1 MLTLHKLELFVYVA
15 QAGSISKAADHF
27 LMSQPNVSQ
36 HIQDLEVEFGEQ
48 LLIRKHRGVEL
59 TPAGE
64 LLLQYAQEIFR
75 LVAEAKLAI
84 TDVSHLSGGSLA
96 LAATPGVGI
105 YVLSESVEQFRIR
118 YPQFTVSIKT
128 STTSE
133 VVTQVI
139 ERQCDV
145 GFIEGELNGARPPSR
160 LGMLILDNVQ
170 QYVVVSQ
177 AHPWW
182 NAPSLSIRALD
193 DQPVILRQIGSQS
206 RAWLDGI
213 LKDYNVRLRYAGEFD
228 NPETIKRALLAGG
241 AFAILPAY
249 VVRHEVELGVL
260 RLLPV
265 SDCDLQRQLKL
276 IWNKEWPLS
285 PIAYAFLQHLAH
297 EYPIIR
303 SMLDSSGRRM
313 AKVGLLARQGRAV
326 SGEPGG

>member
-36 HIQDLEVEFGEQ
+36 HIQDLEAEFGEQ
-48 LLIRKHRGVEL
+48 LLIRKHRGIEL

-64 LLLQYAQEIFR
+64 TLLQYAQEIFR

-84 TDVSHLSGGSLA
+84 TDVSRLSAGSLA

-105 YVLSESVEQFRIR
+105 YVLPECVERFRIR
-118 YPQFTVSIKT
+118 YPQFTISIKT
-128 STTSE
+128 NTTSE
-133 VVTQVI
+133 VIDLVAD
-139 ERQCDV
+139 RRCDV
-145 GFIEGELNGARPPSR
+145 GFIEGELNGIRLPPR
-160 LGMLILDNVQ
+160 LGVLILDNVQ

-182 NAPSLSIRALD
+182 NATSLSIRALD

-206 RAWLDGI
+206 RAWLDRI
-213 LKDYNVRLRYAGEFD
+213 LKDQNVRLRYVGEFD

-249 VVRHEVELGVL
+249 VVRHEVDLGVL

-265 SDCDLQRQLKL
+265 NDCDLQRQLKL

-285 PIAYAFLQHLAH
+285 PIAYAFLQHLAN

-303 SMLDSSGRRM
+303 SMLDSSGRRTLK
-313 AKVGLLARQGRAV
+313 AEPSARQPPAASR
-326 SGEPGG
+326 E

>member
-36 HIQDLEVEFGEQ
+36 HIQDLEAEFGEQ

-64 LLLQYAQEIFR
+64 TLLQYAQEIFR
-75 LVAEAKLAI
+75 LVAEARLAI
-84 TDVSHLSGGSLA
+84 TNVSRLSGGNLA

-105 YVLSESVEQFRIR
+105 YVLPECVEQFRMR

-128 STTSE
+128 GVTAE
-133 VVTQVI
+133 VITFLI
-139 ERQCDV
+139 ASQCEA
-145 GFIEGELNGARPPSR
+145 GFIEGELDGIRLPPHFGV
-160 LGMLILDNVQ
+160 LVLDTVQ
-170 QYVVVSQ
+170 QYVVISH

-182 NAPSLSIRALD
+182 NATSLSIQALD

-206 RAWLDGI
+206 RAWLDRF
-213 LKDYNVRLRYAGEFD
+213 LKSHGVRLRHVGEFD
-228 NPETIKRALLAGG
+228 NPETIKRALLAGN

-249 VVRHEVELGVL
+249 VVRHEVDLGVL

-265 SDCDLQRQLKL
+265 NDCDLQRQLKL
-276 IWNKEWPLS
+276 IWNKDWPLS
-285 PIAYAFLQHLAH
+285 PITYAFLRHLATD
-297 EYPIIR
+297 YP
-303 SMLDSSGRRM
+303 SVHALLDSSGP
-313 AKVGLLARQGRAV
+313 RQPHRGRV
-326 SGEPGG
+326 